1 MKSLRHLLSQTLLQ
15 FSMLNL
21 GKNKDFGWLH
31 GDILIGFS
39 NLPIPSKNIS
49 LYITEKKELTL
60 INMAKRKEGVNMF
73 ILLLF
78 IKYLLSIYFALER
91 NRQES
96 LPSWSLNSGG
106 GEGFILLQA
115 LYQVLYIFS
124 QKSHS
129 NLCYYHYFQFE
140 VEETESQ

>member
-1 MKSLRHLLSQTLLQ
+1 
-15 FSMLNL
+15 MLNL

-115 LYQVLYIFS
+115 LY
-124 QKSHS
+124 
-129 NLCYYHYFQFE
+129 
-140 VEETESQ
+140 